1 MQLIS
6 KFDKGIK
13 FLLCVIDLLSK
24 YSWVPLKDK
33 KEVPIVNAFQKI
45 LVNLMELH
53 SNKTTNKIWID
64 KGSEF
69 YNRSIKSCLAKNGI
83 ETCSTKNEGKSV
95 VAKRF
100 IRTSKNKIY
109 KNMTSILKCIYW

>member
-13 FLLCVIDLLSK
+13 FLLCIIDLLSK

-45 LVNLMELH
+45 LVNLMEFH

-69 YNRSIKSCLAKNGI
+69 YSRSIKSCLEKKA
-83 ETCSTKNEGKSV
+83 
-95 VAKRF
+95 
-100 IRTSKNKIY
+100 
-109 KNMTSILKCIYW
+109 LKHVQQKMKENLLLLKDL

>member
-95 VAKRF
+95 VTKRF
-100 IRTSKNKIY
+100 IRT
-109 KNMTSILKCIYW
+109 LKKQKFTKAWHQY